1 MAKTQVFPGRFT
13 AQIDGPFVV
22 IRLGIR
28 VNRLFLFWKWL
39 PTLRMLAPVLKT
51 LLHSPAPGLL
61 ESFSIFYLSAGRG
74 IVQYWR
80 SFDELEA
87 FAQSDESPYLELWRR
102 YYRSPGVDGSV
113 GLWYEAFLVERNR
126 YESVYDNMPIAGLAV
141 ASHHLPAVG
150 RRETARRRLGGE
162 GEPGLPSPTNPIPEA
177 QN

>member
-22 IRLGIR
+22 FRLGIR
-28 VNRLFLFWKWL
+28 VNRFFSFWKWV
-39 PTLRMLAPVLKT
+39 PTLRALLPVLNT
-51 LLHSPAPGLL
+51 LLRTTAPGHL
-61 ESFSIFYLSAGRG
+61 ESFSISYLSAGRG

-80 SFDELEA
+80 SLDDLEE
-87 FAQSDESPYLELWRR
+87 FAQSDDSPFHELWRR

-113 GLWYEAFLVERNR
+113 GLWYEAFLVEANR
-126 YESVYDNMPIAGLAV
+126 YESVYDNMPVAGLAV

-162 GEPGLPSPTNPIPEA
+162 GEPGLPSPANPAPR
-177 QN
+177 